1 MKTKI
6 LSTALIL
13 CAISFVQSQEINA
26 PKFGKGLFNLVGQ
39 DSTWTMKV
47 GGYKC
52 YLPQTGIMKETN

>member
-39 DSTWTMKV
+39 DSTWDHESGFKSTT
-47 GGYKC
+47 
-52 YLPQTGIMKETN
+52 PW